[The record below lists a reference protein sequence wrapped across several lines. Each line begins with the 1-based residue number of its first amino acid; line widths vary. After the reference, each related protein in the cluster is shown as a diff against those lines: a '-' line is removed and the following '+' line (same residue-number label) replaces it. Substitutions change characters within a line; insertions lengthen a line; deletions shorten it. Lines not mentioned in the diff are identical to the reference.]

1 MLPVLLE
8 TMAKEQVTR
17 VLFIVGGI
25 MLALALAKGAV
36 TTFQFSP
43 EDLQNSASATCND
56 NSSYNDGECEYLFY
70 TSALV
75 IDVVLPL
82 LCGGGGLLLL
92 LAGAIMS
99 PGGSSPQITNQ
110 KERSESSE

>member
-1 MLPVLLE
+1 
-8 TMAKEQVTR
+8 MAKEQVTR

-36 TTFQFSP
+36 STFQFSP
-43 EDLQNSASATCND
+43 EDLQNTASATCD
-56 NSSYNDGECEYLFY
+56 GNSSYNSGDCEYLFY

-75 IDVVLPL
+75 IDVLLPV
-82 LCGGGGLLLL
+82 LCGGGGLILL

-99 PGGSSPQITNQ
+99 PGGSSPQISEPM
-110 KERSESSE
+110 ERDQSSEISDVHCN